1 MLLVSGCSGLLTLSE
16 ATSPV
21 DLYLLT
27 PKSTFDPNLP
37 RIRQQIVVTE
47 PTATAAIS
55 NDRITV
61 QPTPLEVRF
70 LPGAR
75 WVDRAPLII
84 QSLMIESFENSN
96 KVDAVGRSA
105 IGLRADYLIVMDV
118 REFQAIISDADNPDA
133 PLVANVRLNIKIV
146 EADTD
151 TIIASRSIEKLQA
164 SASDD
169 ANDIVAAF
177 DLALGRVLKAS
188 VEWSIRQMHQH
199 ALNNADGS

>member
-1 MLLVSGCSGLLTLSE
+1 
-16 ATSPV
+16 
-21 DLYLLT
+21 
-27 PKSTFDPNLP
+27 
-37 RIRQQIVVTE
+37 
-47 PTATAAIS
+47 
-55 NDRITV
+55 
-61 QPTPLEVRF
+61 
-70 LPGAR
+70 
-75 WVDRAPLII
+75 
-84 QSLMIESFENSN
+84 
-96 KVDAVGRSA
+96 
-105 IGLRADYLIVMDV
+105 
-118 REFQAIISDADNPDA
+118 A

-199 ALNNADGS
+199 AVNNADGS